1 MSDPSSSTPSD
12 YGDSFADVYDEWY
25 ADITDAEA
33 TADRIAALVAEA
45 GGGPV
50 LELGVGSGRLA
61 LPIAERGIDVVGVD
75 SSPAMLDLLASKP
88 GADRISALRG
98 DMATVDQVAPGPFA
112 VVLAGFNTFFNL
124 DAPEHQV
131 RCMEGIARV
140 LAPGGS
146 LVIEAFVPAER
157 AGGVERDLSTAR
169 VDHDRVVLTATEHDP
184 DGQTVV
190 GQHIDITAAGVRLR
204 PWRIRYLTPGQL
216 DDLAAR
222 AGMHLVERHAGW
234 SGEPF
239 DGDSPVHVSRYGLR
253 G

>member
-1 MSDPSSSTPSD
+1 
-12 YGDSFADVYDEWY
+12 
-25 ADITDAEA
+25 
-33 TADRIAALVAEA
+33 
-45 GGGPV
+45 
-50 LELGVGSGRLA
+50 
-61 LPIAERGIDVVGVD
+61 
-75 SSPAMLDLLASKP
+75 
-88 GADRISALRG
+88 
-98 DMATVDQVAPGPFA
+98 
-112 VVLAGFNTFFNL
+112 
-124 DAPEHQV
+124 
-131 RCMEGIARV
+131 
-140 LAPGGS
+140 S

-157 AGGVERDLSTAR
+157 ADGVERDLATAR

-184 DGQTVV
+184 DAQTVV

-204 PWRIRYLTPGQL
+204 PWRIRYLTPAQL